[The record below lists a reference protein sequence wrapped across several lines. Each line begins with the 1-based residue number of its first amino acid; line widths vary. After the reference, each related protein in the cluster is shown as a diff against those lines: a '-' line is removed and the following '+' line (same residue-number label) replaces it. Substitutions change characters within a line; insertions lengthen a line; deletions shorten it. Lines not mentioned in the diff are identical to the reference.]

1 MLVNI
6 ISIVTD
12 EKTGKHVQDQTAGE
26 GLGWSEPGAHGLQPS
41 TVSWGF
47 CSLGGRRATF
57 VVRLAGPGRGGG
69 VGSEHDASFFY
80 LELPTCTPTFF
91 F

>member
-12 EKTGKHVQDQTAGE
+12 EKTGKHVQDQTADE

-47 CSLGGRRATF
+47 WPLGGRRATF
-57 VVRLAGPGRGGG
+57 VVRLAGVWGKAWWGCG
-69 VGSEHDASFFY
+69 VR
-80 LELPTCTPTFF
+80 L
-91 F
+91 